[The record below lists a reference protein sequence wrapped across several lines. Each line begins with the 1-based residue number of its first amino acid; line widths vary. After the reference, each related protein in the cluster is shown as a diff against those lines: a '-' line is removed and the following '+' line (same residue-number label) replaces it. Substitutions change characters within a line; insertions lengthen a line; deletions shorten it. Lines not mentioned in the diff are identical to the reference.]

1 MPQTIL
7 EKLVFWTQVSLFGI
21 FISLIT
27 IAVIL
32 SSTFKKKLK

>member
-7 EKLVFWTQVSLFGI
+7 EKTIFWAQMSLFGLFVSI
-21 FISLIT
+21 IT

-32 SSTFKKKLK
+32 SLTNKKESK

>member
-7 EKLVFWTQVSLFGI
+7 EKTIYWTQMSLFGLFLSI
-21 FISLIT
+21 IT

-32 SSTFKKKLK
+32 SITFKKKLK